1 MFEAVA
7 VGLLAL
13 VVVVVVASGMGM
25 PSRKITILTGN
36 HVEVSTKESG
46 HPCQQADYVIV
57 GAWKYSGQLTTVV
70 GRRVSEF
77 IYSGISCF
85 LYADL
90 PTVLFSL
97 ALGWIGKALQEYQPD
112 LQRIR
117 VRIAPIYWL
126 KKGGCILPVRQEH
139 LGSIVVGVI
148 LMKFILSIARPSIQ
162 SPP

>member
-1 MFEAVA
+1 M
-7 VGLLAL
+7 
-13 VVVVVVASGMGM
+13 
-25 PSRKITILTGN
+25 LTVN
-36 HVEVSTKESG
+36 HVSTSTKERG
-46 HPCQQADYVIV
+46 HPCQQADYVTV

-70 GRRVSEF
+70 GRRVPEF
-77 IYSGISCF
+77 IHSSISCL

-97 ALGWIGKALQEYQPD
+97 ALVWIGKAGHEHQPD
-112 LQRIR
+112 LQLVR

-126 KKGGCILPVRQEH
+126 KKSGCVLPVRHEH

-148 LMKFILSIARPSIQ
+148 LMKFILSIARPSVQ